1 MRQIPDMW
9 LFEPWKITQ
18 EEQNN
23 IGIYVGKDIP
33 QPIVDI
39 TIATKAS
46 KARLHAR
53 RNLSVV
59 RAGKKSV
66 IDKHASRAKRTGR
79 KSSKVK
85 TTEVSPQL
93 TLEF

>member
-1 MRQIPDMW
+1 M
-9 LFEPWKITQ
+9 TQ
-18 EEQNN
+18 EVQSN

-33 QPIVDI
+33 DPLVDI
-39 TIATKAS
+39 VMATKVS
-46 KARLHAR
+46 KNRLHAI
-53 RNLSVV
+53 RNLPET

-66 IDKHASRAKRTGR
+66 IDKHASRASRTDR

-85 TTEVSPQL
+85 AKVTSPQL